1 MGAKNENINKD
12 KEIKKLTKS
21 IYSEE
26 KKNISKAVIALSI
39 LLAISISAN
48 FLLWT
53 KLWNY
58 QRILEFLF
66 INKDGRFE
74 WGGLTSMLAIVSLI
88 GTFIITLNKNKAD
101 LISKSRI
108 EWLQETKKLTS
119 EYISSFYS
127 VRRCIKKRSKA
138 KTKEEA
144 DEIYTKQVE
153 AFNIMNEKFILLKI
167 NFIDNEDHKE
177 IIKCIDDIKKYVNK
191 RYELKNDRTAI
202 AARNLAISSSAY
214 FKREWDKAKKGK

>member
-1 MGAKNENINKD
+1 MGAKNQNINND

-21 IYSEE
+21 IYSEK

-39 LLAISISAN
+39 FLAVSILVNILL
-48 FLLWT
+48 LT

-119 EYISSFYS
+119 EYISSLYLL
-127 VRRCIKKRSKA
+127 RRYIEKLSKA
-138 KTKEEA
+138 KTKEEEY
-144 DEIYTKQVE
+144 EIYTKKVE
-153 AFNIMNEKFILLKI
+153 AFDNLNEKFILLKI
-167 NFIDNEDHKE
+167 NFNDNEDHKE
-177 IIKCIDDIKKYVNK
+177 IIKCIDDIKRYALK
-191 RYELKNDRTAI
+191 RYESKKDWTIVAQ
-202 AARNLAISSSAY
+202 NLAISSSAY
-214 FKREWDKAKKGK
+214 FKREWNKAKKGK